1 MGRVRNVPTIL
12 QMEAVECGAACLAM
26 VLGYYKKFI
35 PLEKLRI
42 ECGVSRDGSKA
53 SNMIKAAR
61 KFGFEAKGFRKE
73 PNELKIMRSP
83 MIIHWNFNHFV
94 VLEGFKGNYVYI
106 NDPGYGRKRIPK
118 DEFDGS
124 FTGVVLTFKKTDAFK
139 KGGEKKSLL
148 KFLLPR
154 LKGAETALLFVLLAG
169 LALVIPGI
177 VIPVFLKVF
186 VDNVLLRAMKDWLV
200 PLLIAMGI
208 ATILR
213 GTLIWLKEYFL
224 LKLET
229 KISIS
234 GSSTFLWHV
243 LRLPIEFFSQRY
255 AGEIGSRV
263 ALNDSVATII
273 TEKLASTI
281 LDVIIIIFYALIL
294 IQYDLT
300 LTIIGISIAILNVFF
315 LMFTSK
321 KIKNNNMRLLEDR
334 GKMIGTAMSGVKLIE
349 TLKAGGKESEFYSR
363 WSGYQAKLMNSEQEM
378 GRIHIFLSAIPPLLF
393 SINRAAI
400 LIIGGFRVLDG
411 HMTLGMLVAFDSLMS
426 SFLNPI
432 NHLVDIGT
440 VIQQVKGDVNK
451 LDDVFKYKIDK
462 DFEKPETVAEGDIDS
477 YKLEGYLEIK
487 NLTFGYN
494 KLEPPLIE
502 NFSLNLKP
510 GSRIALVGSSGSGK
524 STIARLICGLYE
536 PWEGQI
542 IFDNKIRQEIPRSVL
557 NNSLAMVD
565 QDISLFDGTI
575 KENISMWDA
584 TVPETDIILASK
596 DACIH
601 DDISARQYGYEH
613 KLEEDGRNF
622 SGGQRQ
628 RLEIARALVKRPRY
642 LILDEASSAL
652 DPNTEKMVDENIRK
666 LGCTCVIVAHRLS
679 TIRDCDEIIVLSKGK
694 IVQRGTHEQLKLEK
708 GLYNELL
715 KAN

>member
-1 MGRVRNVPTIL
+1 MGRVRKVPTIL

-42 ECGVSRDGSKA
+42 DCGVSRDGSKA

-61 KFGFEAKGFRKE
+61 KFGFEAKGFRKN
-73 PNELKIMRSP
+73 PNDLKIMNSP

-106 NDPGYGRKRIPK
+106 NDPGYGRKRISQQ
-118 DEFDGS
+118 EFDGS
-124 FTGVVLTFKKTDAFK
+124 FTGVALTFEKTAAFK
-139 KGGEKKSLL
+139 KGGEKKSLI
-148 KFLLPR
+148 KFLQPR

-186 VDNVLLRAMKDWLV
+186 VDNVLLRAMKDWLA
-200 PLLIAMGI
+200 PLLIAMGT

-255 AGEIGSRV
+255 AGEIINRV
-263 ALNDSVATII
+263 ALNDSVATVIS
-273 TEKLASTI
+273 EKLASTI
-281 LDVIIIIFYALIL
+281 LDIIIIIFYALIL
-294 IQYDLT
+294 IQYNLILT
-300 LTIIGISIAILNVFF
+300 VIGISIAILNVIF

-334 GKMIGTAMSGVKLIE
+334 GKMVGTAMSGVKLIE

-378 GRIHIFLSAIPPLLF
+378 GRIHILLSAIPPLLYN
-393 SINRAAI
+393 INRAAI
-400 LIIGGFRVLDG
+400 LIIGGFKVLDG

-432 NHLVDIGT
+432 NRLVDMGT
-440 VIQQVKGDVNK
+440 VIQQIKGDVNK
-451 LDDVFKYKIDK
+451 LDDVFNYKIDK
-462 DFEKPETVAEGDIDS
+462 DFEKSEQVAESDIDS
-477 YKLEGYLEIK
+477 YNLEGYLEIK
-487 NLTFGYN
+487 DLTFGYN

-502 NFSLNLKP
+502 NFSLNIKP
-510 GSRIALVGSSGSGK
+510 GSRIALVGGSGSGK
-524 STIARLICGLYE
+524 STIVKLICGLYE
-536 PWEGQI
+536 PWAGQI
-542 IFDNKIRQEIPRSVL
+542 FFDNRIRHEIPRSVL

-584 TVPETDIILASK
+584 TVPESDIILASK

-666 LGCTCVIVAHRLS
+666 LGCTCIIVAHRLS

-708 GLYNELL
+708 GLYTELL
-715 KAN
+715 EAN

>member
-1 MGRVRNVPTIL
+1 MGRVRKVPTIL

-61 KFGFEAKGFRKE
+61 KLGFEAKGFRKN
-73 PNELKIMRSP
+73 PADLKIMRSP

-106 NDPGYGRKRIPK
+106 NDPGYGRKRIPQH
-118 DEFDGS
+118 EFDGS
-124 FTGVVLTFKKTDAFK
+124 FTGVVLTFEKTAAFK
-139 KGGEKKSLL
+139 KGGEKKSLI
-148 KFLLPR
+148 KFLQPR

-169 LALVIPGI
+169 LALVIPGM

-186 VDNVLLRAMKDWLV
+186 VDNVLLRAMKDWLM

-229 KISIS
+229 RISIS

-273 TEKLASTI
+273 SEKLASTI

-300 LTIIGISIAILNVFF
+300 LTVIGISIAILNVVF

-378 GRIHIFLSAIPPLLF
+378 GRIHIFLSTIPPLLYN
-393 SINRAAI
+393 INRAVI

-432 NHLVDIGT
+432 NRLVDMGT
-440 VIQQVKGDVNK
+440 VIQQIKGDVNK
-451 LDDVFKYKIDK
+451 LDDVFNYKIDK
-462 DFEKPETVAEGDIDS
+462 DFEKSENAAEIDIDS

-487 NLTFGYN
+487 DLTFGYN
-494 KLEPPLIE
+494 KLVSLSPL
-502 NFSLNLKP
+502 
-510 GSRIALVGSSGSGK
+510 
-524 STIARLICGLYE
+524 
-536 PWEGQI
+536 
-542 IFDNKIRQEIPRSVL
+542 
-557 NNSLAMVD
+557 
-565 QDISLFDGTI
+565 
-575 KENISMWDA
+575 
-584 TVPETDIILASK
+584 
-596 DACIH
+596 
-601 DDISARQYGYEH
+601 
-613 KLEEDGRNF
+613 
-622 SGGQRQ
+622 
-628 RLEIARALVKRPRY
+628 
-642 LILDEASSAL
+642 
-652 DPNTEKMVDENIRK
+652 
-666 LGCTCVIVAHRLS
+666 
-679 TIRDCDEIIVLSKGK
+679 
-694 IVQRGTHEQLKLEK
+694 
-708 GLYNELL
+708 
-715 KAN
+715 